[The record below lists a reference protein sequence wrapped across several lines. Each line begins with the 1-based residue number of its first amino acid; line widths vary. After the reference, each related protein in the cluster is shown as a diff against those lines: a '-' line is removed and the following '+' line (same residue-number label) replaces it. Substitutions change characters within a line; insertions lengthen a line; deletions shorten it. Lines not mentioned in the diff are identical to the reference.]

1 MSYDTYPYVD
11 YNMMTKINERKNII
25 ISLRSNYGERNK
37 GIDKH
42 IQTLQI
48 LSFMHIAL
56 SILCFGIL
64 LTSIISEQLGY
75 EIYKWESTGIFAL
88 LSLIAFINLPS
99 EIFELKLLNHFK
111 KINKS
116 NDSIG
121 IEKLNSDL
129 KLLIDKLNNR
139 LKTNIIPI
147 ILGVLIL
154 IMSAWQTMSK
164 DNPYWKYMKIPIL
177 LFFGLIIIRFLIINK
192 KLSEN
197 IMETENTVVNNV

>member
-1 MSYDTYPYVD
+1 
-11 YNMMTKINERKNII
+11 MMTKINERKNII

>member
-1 MSYDTYPYVD
+1 MT
-11 YNMMTKINERKNII
+11 TKINERKNII
-25 ISLRSNYGERNK
+25 ISLKSNYGERNK

-75 EIYKWESTGIFAL
+75 EVYKWENTGIFAL
-88 LSLIAFINLPS
+88 LSLIAFLNLPS
-99 EIFELKLLNHFK
+99 EIFEFKLLNHFK

-139 LKTNIIPI
+139 IKTNIIPI

-154 IMSAWQTMSK
+154 IMSAWQTISK
-164 DNPYWKYMKIPIL
+164 DNPYWEYMKIPIL
-177 LFFGLIIIRFLIINK
+177 LFFSLIIVRFIIINK
-192 KLSEN
+192 KLTEN
-197 IMETENTVVNNV
+197 IRETENTVINNV